1 MRPAPRQPHGILL
14 QALHEEAAVR
24 RKRDRWGAWLL
35 VNDAVLALGVA
46 PRRVLASLYLYGASR
61 RSCIVAWETA
71 VIAYDSGWGGV

>member
-1 MRPAPRQPHGILL
+1 MGP
-14 QALHEEAAVR
+14 
-24 RKRDRWGAWLL
+24 WLL